1 MNRFWT
7 IMVIALVALNLIDT
21 TWSRV
26 VGAGLLTW
34 FTVEELRTGF
44 NDVPG
49 DSFSDYVWQLLLGR
63 VALLPLVAGG
73 AVWLVWQFVRISGTW
88 FDAPAS
94 VVDAV
99 GWDVGL
105 GTLAAGT
112 ALTLIMHFVWRG
124 KLG

>member
-1 MNRFWT
+1 MKIKTAFWPAIT
-7 IMVIALVALNLIDT
+7 VALVAFDLLNWEIAATVALIVAMLAELRGGLNKDPRD
-21 TWSRV
+21 TWSEWVWMVSADRP
-26 VGAGLLTW
+26 ALIPLKI
-34 FTVEELRTGF
+34 GF
-44 NDVPG
+44 G
-49 DSFSDYVWQLLLGR
+49 VWLPWQFLE
-63 VALLPLVAGG
+63 LLPGG
-73 AVWLVWQFVRISGTW
+73 Q
-88 FDAPAS
+88 S